1 MNNDVHLKKL
11 DEDDIL
17 EILLE
22 HFQDGEL
29 NDCPCSRG
37 CILGSPGKD
46 LRFIGVFSKESESNE
61 YKRDFED
68 IDNEIDFNGDHA
80 FLKEHPEFLFQG
92 IKSYNII
99 DITKN
104 LNPLI

>member
-1 MNNDVHLKKL
+1 MGRKLILNGGNMDKNVYFKKL

-22 HFQDGEL
+22 HFQEGEL
-29 NDCPCSRG
+29 NDCPISRG

-46 LRFIGVFSKESESNE
+46 LRFIGVFSKGSETTE

-80 FLKEHPEFLFQG
+80 FLKDHQEFWL
-92 IKSYNII
+92 
-99 DITKN
+99 
-104 LNPLI
+104 

>member
-1 MNNDVHLKKL
+1 MNNEVFLKKL
-11 DEDDIL
+11 NEDDML

-29 NDCPCSRG
+29 NDYPFSRG

-46 LRFIGVFSKESESNE
+46 LRFIGVFSKEAETKD

-68 IDNEIDFNGDHA
+68 IDNEIDFNGNHK
-80 FLKEHPEFLFQG
+80 FLKDHPEFLF
-92 IKSYNII
+92 
-99 DITKN
+99 
-104 LNPLI
+104 

>member
-1 MNNDVHLKKL
+1 MNNEVFLKKL
-11 DEDDIL
+11 NEDDML

-29 NDCPCSRG
+29 NDYPFSRG

-46 LRFIGVFSKESESNE
+46 LRFIGVFSKEAETKD

-68 IDNEIDFNGDHA
+68 IDNEIDFNGIIS
-80 FLKEHPEFLFQG
+80 FLR
-92 IKSYNII
+92 II
-99 DITKN
+99 RNFYFRK
-104 LNPLI
+104 